1 MVEELSG
8 VKKERESLKQQQA
21 AKAKDARDLQNII
34 DQVYAP
40 YSLRVFL
47 VLTGVFRQLKA
58 DLVKAEKD
66 MQATEERAR
75 QQQKLQAQALE
86 TVRNLP

>member
-1 MVEELSG
+1 
-8 VKKERESLKQQQA
+8 
-21 AKAKDARDLQNII
+21 
-34 DQVYAP
+34 
-40 YSLRVFL
+40 VFL